1 MLASH
6 AALCSSTGSL
16 EMLVFHT
23 LLAGNMGQFG
33 APGTTPVDMTGSP
46 GTCGAVPTVARAVP
60 VLAGTASRVLS
71 CTLRCTL
78 VVDAAPQPA
87 TKATPTAIAP
97 TRRPVWHLMTCPFS
111 RRTVTFWHAPTGL
124 SCGPA
129 DPATARPFASAH
141 AARHPLP
148 SLESAG
154 PPASAAQRRLLPPP
168 ATSLPMARKFSL
180 RPVMR

>member
-33 APGTTPVDMTGSP
+33 APGTTTVDMTGSA

-78 VVDAAPQPA
+78 VVDAAPPA
-87 TKATPTAIAP
+87 A
-97 TRRPVWHLMTCPFS
+97 
-111 RRTVTFWHAPTGL
+111 
-124 SCGPA
+124 
-129 DPATARPFASAH
+129 AH
-141 AARHPLP
+141 CA
-148 SLESAG
+148 
-154 PPASAAQRRLLPPP
+154 PPP
-168 ATSLPMARKFSL
+168 PPGAPP
-180 RPVMR
+180 RPR

>member
-23 LLAGNMGQFG
+23 LLAGNIGQSG
-33 APGTTPVDMTGSP
+33 APGTTVDMTGSA
-46 GTCGAVPTVARAVP
+46 GTCGAGPTVARAVP

-87 TKATPTAIAP
+87 TKAAATAIAA
-97 TRRPVWHLMTCPFS
+97 TRRPI
-111 RRTVTFWHAPTGL
+111 
-124 SCGPA
+124 
-129 DPATARPFASAH
+129 
-141 AARHPLP
+141 
-148 SLESAG
+148 
-154 PPASAAQRRLLPPP
+154 
-168 ATSLPMARKFSL
+168 
-180 RPVMR
+180 